1 MATLPIMTM
10 ESLRQLQTIIFY
22 NSNALSEGDYIDA
35 MNAMKELFD
44 FVKRNVVEDEV
55 LDEVHV
61 SISDSI

>member
-61 SISDSI
+61 SISDSS